1 MIARAGLVG
10 TVPFGPDYGMT
21 HTSPNAQLAP
31 EPFIIPARH
40 RGPPESGNG
49 GIVSGR
55 LAGLLAPGPVE
66 VTLRA
71 PIPLDRALQVGL
83 RDGAVDLRDGETL
96 IAEARTA
103 TLDLEAPGPVSW
115 DVAEA
120 CSRVGGS
127 DAQSDFNHCFACGR
141 GHGPK
146 EGLRVWASAVP
157 GRDMVAAALVADPA
171 HGDADG
177 FLPDPLLWAAI
188 DCPGAIAVG
197 ANQERMMLTG
207 RMVAEVTGRVRTGER
222 AIVVGWPLGE
232 DGRKLYSGTAIYN
245 QAGELAARAR
255 ITWILLKQG

>member
-1 MIARAGLVG
+1 
-10 TVPFGPDYGMT
+10 
-21 HTSPNAQLAP
+21 
-31 EPFIIPARH
+31 
-40 RGPPESGNG
+40 
-49 GIVSGR
+49 
-55 LAGLLAPGPVE
+55 VE

-115 DVAEA
+115 EVAEA

-157 GRDMVAAALVADPA
+157 GRDMVAAALVADPV

-177 FLPDPLLWAAI
+177 FLPAPLLWAAI

-197 ANQERMMLTG
+197 ASQSRMMLTG
-207 RMVAEVTGRVRTGER
+207 RMLGEVTGRVRTGER